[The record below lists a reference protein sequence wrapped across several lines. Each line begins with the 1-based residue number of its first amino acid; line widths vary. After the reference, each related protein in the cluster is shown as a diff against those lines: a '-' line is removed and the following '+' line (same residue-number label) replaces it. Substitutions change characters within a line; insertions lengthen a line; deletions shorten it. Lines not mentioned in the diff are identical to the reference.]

1 MRMPVQLPDGHNF
14 RLDMSHVVNA
24 VEAMIL
30 SAPPRVLTRLLQEAV
45 PGNSSATDG
54 AGRKPVTNRR
64 MSM

>member
-30 SAPPRVLTRLLQEAV
+30 SAPTRVMTRLLQEAV
-45 PGNSSATDG
+45 PGSNLLASSNGATG
-54 AGRKPVTNRR
+54 KLAT
-64 MSM
+64 